1 MKFVYSFL
9 CIIIQQTGSNRYQC
23 HCLEYDFHRFSCC
36 DLDTFCKGFIFRTKR
51 LSLHRNR
58 LVHSARKSIMYNI
71 KLQHYLHIL
80 LYFWSAVCHHTT
92 DIILSTKIPVHAAT
106 WLTFI
111 RQTNKYTNIDKQTQR
126 KLRRIVMK
134 IKCLLNYKTK

>member
-9 CIIIQQTGSNRYQC
+9 CIIIQQTGSNRHRC

-36 DLDTFCKGFIFRTKR
+36 DLENFCKGFIFRTKR

-71 KLQHYLHIL
+71 KLHHYLHIL
-80 LYFWSAVCHHTT
+80 ILLISCLSSHDRHHT
-92 DIILSTKIPVHAAT
+92 
-106 WLTFI
+106 
-111 RQTNKYTNIDKQTQR
+111 IDKNSRTR
-126 KLRRIVMK
+126 CHLIN
-134 IKCLLNYKTK
+134 IHKTDEQIDKHRQADPKKTTKDRHEN